1 MHAIAGLYVIPI
13 YVRYICSEETMTVHS
28 LAMSIATIAALSRC
42 SSCACGSPRYGR
54 AAGW

>member
-1 MHAIAGLYVIPI
+1 VHAIAGLYVIPI